1 MSTTEYGGYR
11 HVAEI
16 HNAAIRNFQPETHS
30 CYRPWFA
37 WRQVR
42 LASGG
47 WAWLTT
53 VIRYQAHCNVPT
65 VEPATWVE
73 HDHIALFTI
82 TPKESA

>member
-1 MSTTEYGGYR
+1 M
-11 HVAEI
+11 
-16 HNAAIRNFQPETHS
+16 P
-30 CYRPWFA
+30 
-37 WRQVR
+37 
-42 LASGG
+42 ASGG

-53 VIRYQAHCNVPT
+53 VIRYQVHCNVPT